1 MKPLCF
7 IGLCVY
13 NNEEG
18 LPRVLLN
25 ICKLCKLFQ
34 ITVVVFYD
42 ESTDRSLEILESDEF
57 KCLRINIIKNTHPKH
72 PERTYRIAFARNVIL
87 EVIKRHGPGSDYF
100 IMMDTNEYA
109 CVGDIDVGVIEETIA
124 RKDWDAISFDR
135 AAGYY
140 DIWALSVAPFVY
152 SFMHF
157 EGNVNVC
164 AMMKS
169 YIERLI
175 VDYKQRYPSKLIPV
189 QSAFN
194 GFAIYRT
201 SKFLNCSYISDII
214 DDVFPEGSIE
224 AEEALIG
231 AMTRPAK
238 IIDCEHRH
246 FHLEAIKKNDAR
258 IRIST
263 KHAFAKVENPREGLR
278 GPC

>member
-1 MKPLCF
+1 MKPSCF
-7 IGLCVY
+7 VGLCVY
-13 NNEEG
+13 NSEEG

-34 ITVVVFYD
+34 ITVVVVYD
-42 ESTDRSLEILESDEF
+42 VSTDRSLEILESDEF
-57 KCLRINIIKNTHPKH
+57 KCLRINIIKNIQPKH
-72 PERTYRIAFARNVIL
+72 PDRTYQIEFARNVIL
-87 EVIKRHGPGSDYF
+87 GIIKRDRPDSDYF

-109 CVGDIDVGVIEETIA
+109 CVGAINIDVIEETIT

-157 EGNVNVC
+157 EGDVNVC
-164 AMMKS
+164 AMMKR
-169 YIERLI
+169 YINQLI
-175 VDYKQRYPSKLIPV
+175 VNYKQCYPDKLIPV
-189 QSAFN
+189 ESAFN

-201 SKFLNCSYISDII
+201 SKFLNCSYRSDII
-214 DDVFPEGSIE
+214 VDVFPEGSIE

-231 AMTRPAK
+231 SSTRRAK

-246 FHLEAIKKNDAR
+246 FHLEAIKKNNAR